1 MFISAL
7 VVTGSAV
14 AGYWG
19 INKRKGAN
27 LINILVPTDPPL
39 PRPKRMLARQTLVQ
53 QLTPDH
59 LLPPALKQQTAE
71 FLQQVDDRY
80 QTLIHNTIDRLFGK
94 HYEKQL
100 QALGGTTGIKAIPPL
115 VKQRNRQAGYAG
127 VSLVL
132 VLTGAPLLVMTSAA
146 INLYLGV
153 VMIRIGI
160 KDMRQKRKLT
170 ARGRNMLTYLGVT
183 LSGMLAVQ
191 SAALLTTF
199 LVEKLIAT
207 VQGQAHERLVTV
219 FGELPQTVFRLADG
233 VVVSCPL
240 AAIQAGDVVVVAA
253 GEVIPVD
260 GVILAGHASID
271 QHALTG
277 EAQPVEKERGETV
290 FAATL
295 VLMGEIQV
303 QVAQAN
309 ADTLA
314 AQITTILNKTRS
326 HQTQVGLRGVQI
338 ADRVVL
344 AQMGVGLLALPF
356 WGVSSMLA
364 VWSVSL
370 GSMLMGTTPLVL
382 MAYLDMAARSN
393 ILVKDGRS
401 LELLSSIDTVVFDK
415 TGTLTLEQPTL
426 GGVYCC
432 GELNEDA
439 VLALAAAIEQRQS
452 HPLAAAIRAAAA
464 ERMLTLP
471 PVDATR
477 IEVGYGL
484 AVTLNDE
491 QQASRR
497 VWLGSQRYMHLN
509 DISIPD
515 DLQQLAHERQAAGHS
530 LIYLAVDGRL
540 QGVLELQP
548 TVRPE
553 AQALVAALHARSL
566 QISMITGD
574 QEAPAQAL
582 AATLGIDRV
591 FANVLPAQKAE
602 LVKELQAQGRRVLF
616 VGDGINDSIGLK
628 QAHVSVSI
636 MGATT
641 VATDTAQIVL
651 MDRTLAQLDTL
662 FDLAA
667 RYERDLQTQTVLGV
681 HVPAA
686 YIGGVLVLGWGLV
699 SAYVLGYVVFLTAL
713 GFAFR
718 PIWRQERLTA
728 KQPLLPSDKLRVST
742 AEEAFSTAAC
752 AQLDPALENAS
763 STLT

>member
-1 MFISAL
+1 MTIAKLSL
-7 VVTGSAV
+7 TGGAFEGLARYV
-14 AGYWG
+14 
-19 INKRKGAN
+19 NKRKGAT
-27 LINILVPTDPPL
+27 LISVLAPDARAL
-39 PRPKRMLARQTLVQ
+39 PRSSRADAARRAVQALVQ
-53 QLTPDH
+53 QVTPAH
-59 LLPPALKQQTAE
+59 LVPPALKQQTGAI
-71 FLQQVDDRY
+71 LQQVDDRY
-80 QTLIHNTIDRLFGK
+80 QTLIHNTIDRLFGE

-100 QALGGTTGIKAIPPL
+100 RALGGTTGINAIPLL

-127 VSLVL
+127 MSLVL
-132 VLTGAPLLVMTSAA
+132 VLTGQPLLVVTSAA
-146 INLYLGV
+146 INLYLGL

-160 KDMRQKRKLT
+160 QDMRKKRKLT
-170 ARGRNMLTYLGVT
+170 ARGRNMITYLGVT

-207 VQGQAHERLVTV
+207 VQGQSHERLVTV
-219 FGELPQTVFRLADG
+219 FGALPQSVFRIMDG
-233 VVVSCPL
+233 VSVACPL

-260 GVILAGHASID
+260 GVIIAGHAAVD
-271 QHALTG
+271 QHVLTG
-277 EAQPVEKERGETV
+277 EAQPVEKECGETV
-290 FAATL
+290 FASTL

-314 AQITTILNKTRS
+314 AQITTILNQTRS

-338 ADRVVL
+338 ADSVVL
-344 AQMGVGLLALPF
+344 AQMGIGLVALPF

-382 MAYLDMAARSN
+382 MAYLDMAARN
-393 ILVKDGRS
+393 NLLVKDGRS

-415 TGTLTLEQPTL
+415 TGTLTLDQPT
-426 GGVYCC
+426 VCDIHCC
-432 GELNEDA
+432 GDLHADE
-439 VLALAAAIEQRQS
+439 VLALAAAIEARQS
-452 HPLAAAIRAAAA
+452 HPIAAAIREAAAT
-464 ERMLTLP
+464 RGVTLP
-471 PVDATR
+471 LVDATR

-484 AVTLNDE
+484 AVTLDDE
-491 QQASRR
+491 QHGSRR
-497 VWLGSQRYMHLN
+497 VHLGSQRYMSLN
-509 DISIPD
+509 NISIPEEW
-515 DLQQLAHERQAAGHS
+515 QQLAHERQIAGHS
-530 LIYLAVDGRL
+530 LVYLAVDRVL
-540 QGVLELQP
+540 QALLELQP

-553 AQALVAALHARSL
+553 AQALVAALHARGL
-566 QISMITGD
+566 QLLMITGD

-582 AATLGIDRV
+582 AALLGIDRV
-591 FANVLPAQKAE
+591 YANVLPAQKAE

-616 VGDGINDSIGLK
+616 IGDGINDSIALK

-662 FDLAA
+662 FDLAT
-667 RYERDLQTQTVLGV
+667 RYERDLQTQYVLGV

-686 YIGGVLVLGWGLV
+686 YIGGVLTLGWGLV
-699 SAYVLGYVVFLTAL
+699 SAYALGYVVFLTAL

-718 PIWRQERLTA
+718 PIWRQERLEA
-728 KQPLLPSDKLRVST
+728 KQPLLPSDELRP
-742 AEEAFSTAAC
+742 
-752 AQLDPALENAS
+752 L
-763 STLT
+763 